1 MGVFL
6 TFIFTSNGSLGVL
19 KNRILYYTLC
29 GILPPRLSS
38 IFSCQARKTVCE
50 AFDYDCFLYIIICIS
65 YSVYL

>member
-1 MGVFL
+1 MRWVFFF

-38 IFSCQARKTVCE
+38 IFSC
-50 AFDYDCFLYIIICIS
+50 
-65 YSVYL
+65 